1 MRGKVGVGDI
11 VIVIVIVIGLGLMWL
26 MQRLRPF
33 IQLCLKRSSRLR
45 TGNIMASIG
54 RVTKFK
60 E

>member
-1 MRGKVGVGDI
+1 MVRGKVGVGDI
-11 VIVIVIVIGLGLMWL
+11 VIVIVIGLGLMCM

-33 IQLCLKRSSRLR
+33 IQLCLRRSSRLR